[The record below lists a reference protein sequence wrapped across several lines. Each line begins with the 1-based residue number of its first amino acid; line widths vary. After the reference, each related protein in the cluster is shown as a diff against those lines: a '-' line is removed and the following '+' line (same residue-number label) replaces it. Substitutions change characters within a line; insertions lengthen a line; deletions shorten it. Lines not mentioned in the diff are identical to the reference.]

1 MSPNSSSIGRRRPDP
16 VPWSWEIP
24 AGAALAWLCVAAAAL
39 LAARGVAGLL
49 TGRGWLWPDSP
60 RLFPALGGLATG
72 RVGAGVES
80 GGGTELSPMLVY
92 GLAGT
97 FEVVLLVASIWVGV
111 RFWTTL
117 GPGRRPGMASRADA
131 ETILGVGRMRRVRK
145 LIRPDLYGRAGRRP
159 SRRLP
164 AGSTVGG
171 GPVRGPGRAASQ
183 GTDTSPRHGTEGAQ
197 HTAASTNDNTT
208 TRRCRFAP
216 TSVGWRLGVGKVPR
230 TGPLWVPF
238 DRTCGVYGP
247 QGSGKTLDLLT
258 PALLAAPGAALVTLT
273 KVEDLL
279 LTLDARSCG
288 GRPVAVLDPFG
299 LAPGL
304 PELVWDPVDG
314 CVDSMVAERR
324 AKAFSAGTVKGA
336 VAQGSGDSAARFY
349 AAEGAKVLQAFFH
362 AAALTGRSIE
372 DVLEW
377 VANPRGATTPEEI
390 LRSHPH
396 AAPFWHGLLH
406 GALHGDDRTAGNTA
420 TTVQQAMA
428 LFFQQSLRARCTPGP
443 GRPASD
449 LADLIARGGTVYLLG
464 RDDPYASAS
473 PLMTAI
479 AEHVLDTALAL
490 ATASPFGRLCPSFL
504 ACLDE
509 LPSTAPLP
517 TLRTRMANER
527 ALGLSFIYAAQ
538 TWRQLVICYG
548 EDEARALFGLTNVI
562 AVFGGGKD
570 GIFNRELSEL
580 IGTSRISRPTY
591 SRGRNSAGTSYAGAD
606 EPVLRPEEI
615 RLLPERHALVIAENA
630 KPLIAALTRSVD
642 GKPGRTLLTAQA
654 AAAARVTA
662 ARGRLTPTFTRTTAA
677 LETSQQL
684 DLRPAGAAPGAGS
697 KDVSAVSGRGG
708 DRSW

>member
-1 MSPNSSSIGRRRPDP
+1 MRTNVIGRRQPDP
-16 VPWSWEIP
+16 LPLTWEVPTGI
-24 AGAALAWLCVAAAAL
+24 AAAWLCLAGMTLLLGQAAA
-39 LAARGVAGLL
+39 GVI
-49 TGRGWLWPDSP
+49 TGGGWLWPDSP
-60 RLFPALGGLATG
+60 RLLNALGGLLTG
-72 RVGAGVES
+72 HTGIGLTGPADRTPS
-80 GGGTELSPMLVY
+80 WLVY
-92 GLAGT
+92 TLIAVAEVALLAVT
-97 FEVVLLVASIWVGV
+97 IWAVA
-111 RFWTTL
+111 RFWSTL
-117 GPGRRPGMASRADA
+117 GPGRRYGLASRVEA
-131 ETILGVGRMRRVRK
+131 EAVLGVGRLRRVRK
-145 LIRPDLYGRAGRRP
+145 IIRPDLYGSPGRRGNGFAARVRP
-159 SRRLP
+159 S
-164 AGSTVGG
+164 
-171 GPVRGPGRAASQ
+171 
-183 GTDTSPRHGTEGAQ
+183 SPLTQA
-197 HTAASTNDNTT
+197 TAT
-208 TRRCRFAP
+208 TRVAAARDADASHDRRTRFTP
-216 TSVGWRLGVGKVPR
+216 GSVGWRLGAGQLPR
-230 TGPLWVPF
+230 CGDLWVPY
-238 DRTCGVYGP
+238 DRTAGVYGP

-273 KVEDLL
+273 KVDDLL
-279 LTLDARSCG
+279 LTVDNRSSG

-324 AKAFSAGTVKGA
+324 AKAFTAGTVKGA

-362 AAALTGRSIE
+362 AAALTGRTIE
-372 DVLEW
+372 DVLGW
-377 VANPRGATTPEEI
+377 VSNPRKASVPEEI
-390 LRSHPH
+390 LQSHPD

-406 GALHGDDRTAGNTA
+406 GALHGDDRTAGNTS

-443 GRPASD
+443 GRPATD
-449 LADLIARGGTVYLLG
+449 LTVLIARGGTVFLLG

-580 IGTSRISRPTY
+580 LGTSRVSRTTY
-591 SRGRNSAGTSYAGAD
+591 SRGRGSAGTSYSGVD
-606 EPVLRPEEI
+606 EPILRPEEI
-615 RLLPERHALVIAENA
+615 RLLPDRHALVIAENA
-630 KPLIAALTRSVD
+630 RSLIAKLIRCVD
-642 GKPGRTLLTAQA
+642 GKTGRALLVAQA
-654 AAAARVTA
+654 AAAGRVAA
-662 ARGRLTPTFTRTTAA
+662 ARGRRTPMFARTTAA
-677 LETSQQL
+677 VQTAHQL
-684 DLRPAGAAPGAGS
+684 DLSPVVVAASEEAG
-697 KDVSAVSGRGG
+697 VSGDDGVSGG
-708 DRSW
+708 SLDVGVNRLADRSW